1 MARLAGKSAV
11 VTGGARGIGAGVVRR
26 YVQEGARCII
36 ADLDVEAGEK
46 LAAEV
51 GDSAV
56 FVRTDVTSEADIQ
69 AAIDACVSSFGGLDV
84 MVNNAGVVGVTGP
97 LSDTSLPDYLR
108 TMDILLTSVFLGTK
122 LASVI
127 MKQQRSGSIINT
139 TSTAGVQA
147 GLGPH
152 VYTVAKHGVVGL
164 SKSAAVELAPYGVRA
179 NAIAPGATV
188 SSLTAGVTT
197 GNRDNLE
204 EAARLMGAKY
214 PTGRAPMPQDL
225 AQAFLFLA
233 SDESSFIN
241 GTVVIVDSG
250 KEVLDTSGRDRFYPT
265 QAS

>member
-26 YVQEGARCII
+26 YVEEGARCII

-56 FVRTDVTSEADIQ
+56 FLRTDVTSEADIQ
-69 AAIDACVSSFGGLDV
+69 EAIDACVGSFGGLDV

-122 LASVI
+122 LASVV
-127 MKQQRSGSIINT
+127 MKKQRSGSIINT

-197 GNRDNLE
+197 GDRDNLE

-250 KEVLDTSGRDRFYPT
+250 KEVLATSGRDRFYPT